1 MADARIGLVG
11 LGVMGA
17 NLALNI
23 AEKGF
28 AVAVHNRTVSQ
39 IDGFVSEAGTLSDR
53 LVAARTLEALAAALP
68 RPRAI
73 IIMVKAGGA
82 VDAVID
88 GLKPHLDAGDIL
100 IDGGNADFN
109 DTRRRE
115 SALAAEGFRFIGM
128 GVSGGEEGARY
139 GPSIMV
145 GGAGDA
151 YAAISEIVEAIA
163 ARYQDLPCA
172 AYLGSD
178 GAGHFVKTV
187 HNGIEYADMQMIS
200 EVYGLLREGEGR
212 SPEAI
217 HALFDEWNGGPLKS
231 FLIEITAQVLAAR
244 DPGSGQ
250 PMVDV
255 ILDRAGQKGTGR
267 WTLIEAL
274 KLGQS
279 ASTIEAA
286 VGARSW
292 SAAKDLREIGAER
305 LVGPRAGEI
314 GPALLDA
321 DLERA
326 LLAARVIGYS
336 QGFALLSAASEEFG
350 WNLDLSRIA
359 EIWRAGCIIRSALL
373 DDIAGAFRDPP
384 PGHSL
389 ILAPAF
395 SRILNDDVGS
405 LRRVVARS
413 VLAGLPVPALSAAVG
428 YYDTMRRARGTAALI
443 QAQRDF
449 FGAHGFERID
459 RDGDGFHGP
468 WGVEQG
474 ERSDQVSFA

>member
-28 AVAVHNRTVSQ
+28 PVAVHNRTAAR
-39 IDGFVSEAGTLSDR
+39 IDELISGAGSLSDR
-53 LVAARTLEALAAALP
+53 LVAARTPEALAALLP

-73 IIMVKAGGA
+73 IIMVKAGET
-82 VDAVID
+82 VDAMID
-88 GLKPHLDAGDIL
+88 VLKPHLDADDIL
-100 IDGGNADFN
+100 IDAGNADFN

-115 SALAAEGFRFIGM
+115 AALLREGFRFVGM
-128 GVSGGEEGARY
+128 GVSGGEEGARH

-145 GGAGDA
+145 GGAEGA

-163 ARYQDLPCA
+163 ARYQGLSCA
-172 AYLGSD
+172 AHLGPD

-187 HNGIEYADMQMIS
+187 HNGIEYADMQMIA
-200 EVYGLLREGEGR
+200 EVYGLLSEGEGR

-217 HALFDEWNGGPLKS
+217 LALFSEWNGGPLKS
-231 FLIEITAQVLAAR
+231 FLIEITARILAVR
-244 DPGSGQ
+244 DPDTGQ

-255 ILDRAGQKGTGR
+255 IVDRAGQKGTGR

-292 SAAKDLREIGAER
+292 SAAKELREIGEER

-326 LLAARVIGYS
+326 LLSARVIGYA
-336 QGFALLSAASEEFG
+336 QGFTLLSAATEEFG
-350 WNLDLSRIA
+350 WGLDLSRIA

-373 DDIAGAFRDPP
+373 DDIANAFRDPP
-384 PGHSL
+384 PGHNL

-395 SRILNDDVGS
+395 AGFLNDDIGA

-413 VLAGLPVPALSAAVG
+413 VLAGLPVPALSAAIG

-459 RDGDGFHGP
+459 RDGDGYHGP
-468 WGVEQG
+468 WAAIESGH
-474 ERSDQVSFA
+474 

>member
-1 MADARIGLVG
+1 MAEARIGLVG

-17 NLALNI
+17 NLAMNI
-23 AEKGF
+23 AERGF
-28 AVAVHNRTVSQ
+28 TVAVHNRTTSQ
-39 IDGFVSEAGTLSDR
+39 IDGFVSAAGSLADR
-53 LVAARTLEALAAALP
+53 LVPAHRPEALVAALA
-68 RPRAI
+68 RPRSV
-73 IIMVKAGGA
+73 IIMVKAGEA
-82 VDAVID
+82 VDAMID
-88 GLKPHLDAGDIL
+88 VLKPHLDNGDIL
-100 IDGGNADFN
+100 IDAGNADFN

-115 SALAAEGFRFIGM
+115 AALFAEGFRFIGM
-128 GVSGGEEGARY
+128 GVSGGEEGARH

-145 GGAGDA
+145 GGAEDA
-151 YAAISEIVEAIA
+151 YAEISEIVESIA
-163 ARYQDLPCA
+163 ARYQNRPCA
-172 AYLGSD
+172 AHLGPD

-187 HNGIEYADMQMIS
+187 HNGIEYADMQMIA
-200 EVYGLLREGEGR
+200 EVYGLLSEGEGR
-212 SPEAI
+212 GPESI
-217 HALFDEWNGGPLKS
+217 LTLFDEWNGGPLKS
-231 FLIEITAQVLAAR
+231 FLIEITAKILAAR
-244 DPGSGQ
+244 DPDTGQ
-250 PMVDV
+250 PIVDV

-279 ASTIEAA
+279 ASAIEAA

-305 LVGPRAGEI
+305 LEGSRVGEI

-326 LLAARVIGYS
+326 LLTARVIGYA
-336 QGFALLSAASEEFG
+336 QGFSLLSAASGEFD

-373 DDIAGAFRDPP
+373 DDIASAFRDPP

-389 ILAPAF
+389 MLSPAF
-395 SRILNDDVGS
+395 VRILNDGVGS

-413 VLAGLPVPALSAAVG
+413 VLAGLPVPALSSALG
-428 YYDTMRRARGTAALI
+428 YYDTMRCARGTAALI

-449 FGAHGFERID
+449 FGAHGFERVD
-459 RDGDGFHGP
+459 RDGDGHHGP
-468 WGVEQG
+468 WGAAQG
-474 ERSDQVSFA
+474 IQ

>member
-1 MADARIGLVG
+1 MAEARIGLTG

-28 AVAVHNRTVSQ
+28 SVAIHNRTGSR
-39 IDGFVSEAGTLSDR
+39 IDGFIAEAGVLSDR
-53 LVAARTLEALAAALP
+53 FVVAPTLESLAAALP
-68 RPRAI
+68 RPRAV
-73 IIMVKAGGA
+73 IIMVKAGDA

-88 GLKPHLDAGDIL
+88 LLRPHLDAGDVL
-100 IDGGNADFN
+100 IDAGNADFR

-115 SALAAEGFRFIGM
+115 AALLAEGFQFIGM
-128 GVSGGEEGARY
+128 GVSGGEQGARN

-145 GGAGDA
+145 GGSQEA
-151 YAAISEIVEAIA
+151 YRAISEIVEAIA
-163 ARYQDLPCA
+163 ARYQGLPCA
-172 AYLGSD
+172 ARLGPD

-187 HNGIEYADMQMIS
+187 HNGIEYADMQMIA
-200 EVYGLLREGEGR
+200 EIYGLLRQGEGR
-212 SPEAI
+212 STETVMS
-217 HALFDEWNGGPLKS
+217 LFEEWNGGPLKS
-231 FLIEITAQVLAAR
+231 YLIEITARVLAAR
-244 DPGSGQ
+244 DPETGQ
-250 PMVDV
+250 PMVDA
-255 ILDRAGQKGTGR
+255 ILDRVGQKGTGR

-279 ASTIEAA
+279 VSVIEAA

-305 LVGPRAGEI
+305 LTGPRAGEI

-326 LLAARVIGYS
+326 LLAARVIS
-336 QGFALLSAASEEFG
+336 HAQGFALLSVASAEFG
-350 WNLDLSRIA
+350 WNLDLARIA

-373 DDIAGAFRDPP
+373 DDIAGAFRNPP
-384 PGHSL
+384 PGNSL

-395 SRILNDDVGS
+395 VRILNDDVGS

-413 VLAGLPVPALSAAVG
+413 VLAGLSVPALSAAVG
-428 YYDTMRRARGTAALI
+428 YFDSMRRARGTGALI

-459 RDGDGFHGP
+459 RDGNGFHGP
-468 WGVEQG
+468 WSMT
-474 ERSDQVSFA
+474 RSDSGGHRDGF